1 MSENVMMKRERPIQS
16 VLFVCTGNI
25 FRSLAAEH
33 ALKMMLG
40 EPSSCLVGSAGIEA
54 KPQIVHEWV
63 QTRLKLKGADASAHV
78 QRQLSR
84 ELVEQADLVVAMACN
99 HQGFIREHFG
109 REAPLFNRVC
119 FGRDEPILD
128 VHEALPDWEKDLER
142 ARLYVW
148 SVIDQIWNATPAF
161 VSRLSLSD
169 DRDEIRGTR
178 LSTDSGD

>member
-1 MSENVMMKRERPIQS
+1 MSENTMIKPERPIQS

-33 ALKMMLG
+33 ALKMMLWK
-40 EPSSCLVGSAGIEA
+40 PSSCLIGSAGIEA
-54 KPQIVHEWV
+54 KPQLVHEWV

-84 ELVEQADLVVAMACN
+84 ELVEKADLVVAMACN
-99 HQGFIREHFG
+99 HQAFVREHFG
-109 REAPLFNRVC
+109 REVPLFNRVC
-119 FGRDEPILD
+119 FGRDEPIPD
-128 VHEALPDWEKDLER
+128 VHEALPEWEKDLER

-148 SVIDQIWNATPAF
+148 SVIDQIWNATPAL
-161 VSRLSLSD
+161 VSRLSRL
-169 DRDEIRGTR
+169 DRDEIRETR

>member
-1 MSENVMMKRERPIQS
+1 MMKSERPIQS

-63 QTRLKLKGADASAHV
+63 QTKLKLMGADASAHV

-84 ELVEQADLVVAMACN
+84 ELVEKADLVVAMACN
-99 HQGFIREHFG
+99 HQAFIREQFG
-109 REAPLFNRVC
+109 CEAPLFNRVC

-128 VHEALPDWEKDLER
+128 VHEALPEWEEDLGR

-148 SVIDQIWNATPAF
+148 SVIDQIWTATPAF
-161 VSRLSLSD
+161 VSRLSRLV
-169 DRDEIRGTR
+169 DRDERRGTR

>member
-1 MSENVMMKRERPIQS
+1 MMKQEESIQS

-25 FRSLAAEH
+25 FRSLAAER

-40 EPSSCLVGSAGIEA
+40 EPSPCLVGSAGIQA

-63 QTRLKLKGADASAHV
+63 QTRLKIKGADASTHV

-84 ELVEQADLVVAMACN
+84 ELVEQADLVVAMASN
-99 HQGFIREHFG
+99 HQVFIREHFG
-109 REAPLFNRVC
+109 REVPLFNRVC

-128 VHEALPDWEKDLER
+128 VHEALPEWEEDLER

-161 VSRLSLSD
+161 LSRLS
-169 DRDEIRGTR
+169 RFR
-178 LSTDSGD
+178 